1 MQSLVRKVESECKDK
16 KQKLDQKKEKTFVK
30 MDSNKQSQEDR

>member
-16 KQKLDQKKEKTFVK
+16 KQKLDQKKEKTLAK
-30 MDSNKQSQEDR
+30 MDSNKHSQDR